1 MRWSAP
7 CTLSPVTQAKDTP
20 ASEARS
26 SIASPSFGLVKA
38 TASGTPAAVGRATF
52 PASALGQMQ
61 YSWAPAQCVV
71 PKESDS
77 DSSLHEVLAG

>member
-26 SIASPSFGLVKA
+26 SIASPSFGSVVTA
-38 TASGTPAAVGRATF
+38 TASGTPAAVRRATF
-52 PASALGQMQ
+52 PASAPGQILLRW
-61 YSWAPAQCVV
+61 SAL
-71 PKESDS
+71 S
-77 DSSLHEVLAG
+77 